1 MTDTRRIKSRPLQY
15 LKMDTASI
23 LVFQHWCAY

>member
-1 MTDTRRIKSRPLQY
+1 
-15 LKMDTASI
+15 MDTASI